1 MGEQGN
7 DSMTTTTK
15 NSMKQT
21 TKNKQEKADTRTQ
34 NKHIKAM
41 ANAEK
46 QGHKL
51 KYKRYKGTK
60 TKKCNDGQRHTPEK
74 QQRQK

>member
-21 TKNKQEKADTRTQ
+21 TKNKQEKTDTRT
-34 NKHIKAM
+34 
-41 ANAEK
+41 
-46 QGHKL
+46 
-51 KYKRYKGTK
+51 
-60 TKKCNDGQRHTPEK
+60 
-74 QQRQK
+74 